1 MLSFF
6 GYSQVQENIDFTKI
20 TAEIKVNPFDKSLEG
35 NITYNLSA
43 FNRADT
49 FFLDAVDI
57 EFNEV
62 LINGKKAKYSYDGKK
77 LYVKKRL
84 LKNSHHQLKLKYLAI
99 PKQTVYFVD
108 WNIPDSLKTENEH
121 LRQSYRIIKSSF
133 DKKLL
138 SVINQKNGQIW
149 TQGQGKYTSHWL
161 PSIDDMTDK
170 IEFDMTILADNEKQV
185 ITNGKLNKK
194 TVGEVVTEWKFDM
207 TKPMSSYL
215 VAFVVGNY
223 DKKVIHSKSGI
234 PIELYYEHQDSLKV
248 EPTYRYTKEIFDF
261 LEEEIGVAYP
271 WQNYKQVPVQDFLY
285 AGMENTTCT
294 IFSNQYVIDSTAF
307 MDKNYV
313 NVNAHELA
321 HQWFGNLVT
330 EESGEH
336 HWLHEGFA
344 TYYAYLAE
352 KELFGEDHF
361 YWKLYKTAKTLYNL
375 SENEGG
381 EALTDPNANSLTFY
395 EKGAWALV
403 ALRERVGDKAFVPG
417 IKNYLQTY
425 AFKNATISDFL
436 SEMEKAS
443 QQDLAP
449 YRERW
454 LASEEFPWEEVKTF
468 LRTKSVSLKQFFE
481 LQEKLA
487 DTAIVDGKNPMH
499 FWNDEMPVPFKRE
512 FLFNY
517 ASKIPDSILMNV
529 IESEPI
535 EVRQA
540 VALALPDI
548 SKEIQIPFESML
560 RDKSYVTQ
568 EVLLFKLWQTF
579 PEKRHHY
586 LDVLDG
592 VVGLPNKNVR
602 QLWLTLA
609 MITQDYRPERKK
621 AFYEELNAYT
631 SAENNFEV
639 RQLAFQYLYQIGA
652 LSDGSLKNLFGA
664 CHHHVWQFKKSSRNL
679 IREINASAEGQRRLQ
694 DFTNTLSSEEKQEMD
709 TILNP

>member
-1 MLSFF
+1 MRCFLAIFLILPVFCLS
-6 GYSQVQENIDFTKI
+6 QRQKNVDFK
-20 TAEIKVNPFDKSLEG
+20 TAGVTINRIKKGHLSGSVLYNFEIKN
-35 NITYNLSA
+35 
-43 FNRADT
+43 DT
-49 FFLDAVDI
+49 DSIFLDARNMV
-57 EFNEV
+57 FNTV
-62 LINGKKAKYSYDGKK
+62 LLNRKPFHHKYLNQK
-77 LYVKKRL
+77 LYVYHAFKKNE
-84 LKNSHHQLKLKYLAI
+84 KYQLIIKYAAF
-99 PKQTVYFVD
+99 PEQTVYF
-108 WNIPDSLKTENEH
+108 IEREKTFSLKKRDTNN
-121 LRQSYRIIKSSF
+121 I
-133 DKKLL
+133 
-138 SVINQKNGQIW
+138 GQAW
-149 TQGQGKYTSHWL
+149 TQGQGKYTSNWL
-161 PSIDDMTDK
+161 PSLDDMNDK
-170 IEFDMTILADNEKQV
+170 IEFDLSVRCAPQFTVVA
-185 ITNGKLNKK
+185 NGQLKSYDSTGNFYKY
-194 TVGEVVTEWKFDM
+194 WRFDM
-207 TKPMSSYL
+207 SKPMSSYL
-215 VAFVVGNY
+215 VAFVIGDF
-223 DKKVIHSKSGI
+223 DKKVIKTTSGI
-234 PIELYYEHQDSLKV
+234 PIELYYEPKDSLQV
-248 EPTYRYTKEIFDF
+248 EPTYRYTKEIFNF

-307 MDKNYV
+307 VDKNYV
-313 NVNAHELA
+313 NVNAHEMA

-330 EESGEH
+330 EQSGEH

-344 TYYAYLAE
+344 TYYAYLSE
-352 KELFGEDHF
+352 KELFGEDYF
-361 YWKLYKTAKTLYNL
+361 YWKLSKTAKTLHNL

-403 ALRERVGDKAFVPG
+403 MLKELVGDKVFRKG
-417 IKNYLQTY
+417 IKNYLDTY

-436 SEMEKAS
+436 REMEKAS
-443 QQDLAP
+443 QLDLTL
-449 YRERW
+449 YREKW
-454 LASEEFPWEEVKTF
+454 LVSEEFPWEEVKSF
-468 LRTKSVSLKQFFE
+468 LRAKNTSLKLFFE
-481 LQEKLA
+481 LQEKHA
-487 DTAIVDGKNPMH
+487 DTTIVDGKNPMH
-499 FWNDEMPVPFKRE
+499 LWNDEMPVPFKRE

-517 ASKIPDSILMNV
+517 ASKIPDSGLMN
-529 IESEPI
+529 IIQSEPI

-540 VALALPDI
+540 VALALPEI
-548 SKEIQIPFESML
+548 SEELQTPFESML

-568 EVLLFKLWQTF
+568 EVVLFKLWQTF